1 MEGFVDHVIG
11 IKIYFKNNVAHLKQG
26 TDKKIVFLVDYS

>member
-11 IKIYFKNNVAHLKQG
+11 IKIYFKNNGAHLKCFEQG
-26 TDKKIVFLVDYS
+26 TDKKNCVSG